1 MELLITRLV
10 CRIAT
15 IYFNLYFVLFHNKLS
30 LSSPPSLLP
39 FTHTH
44 THTAQ
49 LTITQ
54 GRITFIPDFNL
65 ETYPVVGIAT
75 VELAMGRDTSSRPS
89 YFFDCVT
96 NRNNGSGLR
105 WTRATTN
112 HRFAVSA
119 IPDGTYGVR
128 MDAGGFDYE
137 DLDIYT
143 CSDQNSAD
151 VVTLNITDCEFL
163 LI

>member
-1 MELLITRLV
+1 MTRLV
-10 CRIAT
+10 SRIAT

-30 LSSPPSLLP
+30 LSLPSLPPSI
-39 FTHTH
+39 H
-44 THTAQ
+44 THTAK
-49 LTITQ
+49 LNITQ
-54 GRITFIPDFNL
+54 GRITFISDFNL

-75 VELAMGRDTSSRPS
+75 VELGGDTSSRPT

-96 NRNNGSGLR
+96 DRNNGSGLR

-112 HRFAVSA
+112 HRFAVAA
-119 IPDGTYGVR
+119 IPDGTHGVR
-128 MDAGGFDYE
+128 MDVGGFDYE